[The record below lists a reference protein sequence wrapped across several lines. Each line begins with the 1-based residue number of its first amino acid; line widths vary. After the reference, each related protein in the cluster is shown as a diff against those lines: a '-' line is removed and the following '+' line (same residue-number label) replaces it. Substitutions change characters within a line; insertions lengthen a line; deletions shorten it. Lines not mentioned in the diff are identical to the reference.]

1 MCACACATV
10 LACVLRCVHA
20 SVRVRARMAVTAR
33 SADLPGDVH
42 VEPALGAMIDS
53 IAKHAPKVPEHLS
66 VRPEDCGSAK
76 ETVRNGE
83 GGRKSCNEGA
93 EWV

>member
-1 MCACACATV
+1 MRACFCA
-10 LACVLRCVHA
+10 
-20 SVRVRARMAVTAR
+20 RARAYGCDCAR
-33 SADLPGDVH
+33 ARVSADLPGDVH

-83 GGRKSCNEGA
+83 GGRKSCNECAG
-93 EWV
+93 WV